1 MAIASPIAPPFI
13 QYGQC
18 FQCIVLSYHICKNCG
33 SICPQ
38 RGQIPVG
45 QAKTTCRVG
54 RPIRGGFALLRLL
67 ELLSIVC
74 YTFCMTTA
82 SAKIKNSTLELPK
95 TLRSLWRDAEVAIQ
109 GDADTL
115 IVKKRVTRLP
125 RRRLSLFGRHLKA
138 AGRLVTIREIN
149 AAVRAERRRV

>member
-1 MAIASPIAPPFI
+1 
-13 QYGQC
+13 
-18 FQCIVLSYHICKNCG
+18 
-33 SICPQ
+33 
-38 RGQIPVG
+38 
-45 QAKTTCRVG
+45 
-54 RPIRGGFALLRLL
+54 
-67 ELLSIVC
+67 
-74 YTFCMTTA
+74 MTTA

-138 AGRLVTIREIN
+138 AGRLVTVREIN